1 MANAKN
7 KQKKDFPIFTVFCIV
22 IGLLLAVGITLTV
35 LDNTGFNLKRKTVLT
50 VGDESIN
57 ALEFN
62 YAYVTMYNNA
72 STYLSYFGVDTKTD
86 GWENGQANASAAS
99 LLGITVSEGDTWKQ
113 AFVNA
118 AAESL
123 KTELALYQ
131 LAKADENYTIDY
143 DTINKSIDNKI
154 DTDTATAGNYKVDL
168 KTLYSSSYG
177 KGFNESTMRH
187 MLEYSYVA
195 NAYQTNYKD
204 GLNYDDAALEKYYGE
219 NKSTYDVYTFLA
231 LDFAYETPK
240 TDDDSSSDSKTT
252 EASEA
257 EKKAKADAEAYV
269 EANKESEEVFT
280 KGNEKVVKSERKT
293 SSEASSLVGSDGQ
306 KWLTDS
312 ERKAGDTAVVKGTDK
327 YIALYYIGSE
337 RDEYKLANIRI
348 IRLDP
353 TVADKDKGATDEEL
367 KALKEKAESVLA
379 ALDKTPTEDNFK
391 ELASKNSADSSTSSK
406 GGLYE
411 DFAKTTAKGYSSEL
425 AEWVFAGDR
434 VKGEYKM
441 FEGSKKYYI
450 VYYLSSGEIFWK
462 KSAESNLRSTD
473 TNNWTEK
480 CVEGFKDRTEY
491 DSAKAFEIIGG

>member
-1 MANAKN
+1 MATAKN

-35 LDNTGFNLKRKTVLT
+35 LDNTGFGSKRKTILT

-62 YAYVTMYNNA
+62 YAYATTYNNA
-72 STYLSYFGVDTKTD
+72 ATYLSYFGVDTSTSGWAD
-86 GWENGQANASAAS
+86 GAANASAAS
-99 LLGITVSEGDTWKQ
+99 ILGITVSEGDTWKQ
-113 AFVNA
+113 AFANA

-154 DTDTATAGNYKVDL
+154 DTDAATAGNYGVDL

-177 KGFNESTMRH
+177 KGFTEDTMRH
-187 MLEYSYVA
+187 MLEYAYVA
-195 NAYQTNYKD
+195 NAYQSNYRD
-204 GLNYDDAALEKYYGE
+204 GLSYDNAALEKYYSE
-219 NKSTYDVYTFLA
+219 NKSSYDVYTFLA

-240 TDDDSSSDSKTT
+240 SDDDSSSDSKTT

-269 EANKESEEVFT
+269 EANKENEEVFT
-280 KGNEKVVKSERKT
+280 KGNEKVVKSEKKT
-293 SSEASSLVGSDGQ
+293 SSEVSSLVGSDGQ
-306 KWLTDS
+306 KWLTDA
-312 ERKAGDTAVVKGTDK
+312 ERKAGDTTVVKGTDK
-327 YIALYYIGSE
+327 YIALYYIGAE

-348 IRLDP
+348 MRLDP
-353 TVADKDKGATDEEL
+353 TVADSSKGATDEEM
-367 KALKEKAESVLA
+367 KALKEKVDSIMA
-379 ALDKTPTEDNFK
+379 ALDKDPSEDNFK
-391 ELASKNSADSSTSSK
+391 ELATKNSADSSTVSN

-411 DFAKTTAKGYSSEL
+411 NLNKSNAKNYSSEL
-425 AEWVFAGDR
+425 SDWVFSGDR

-441 FEGSKKYYI
+441 FEGSKTYYI
-450 VYYLSSGEIFWK
+450 VYYLSQGEEFWK
-462 KSAESNLRSTD
+462 QSAESNLRSTD
-473 TNNWTEK
+473 TNDWTDK

-491 DSAKAFEIIGG
+491 DSAKALESIG

>member
-1 MANAKN
+1 M
-7 KQKKDFPIFTVFCIV
+7 
-22 IGLLLAVGITLTV
+22 
-35 LDNTGFNLKRKTVLT
+35 
-50 VGDESIN
+50 
-57 ALEFN
+57 
-62 YAYVTMYNNA
+62 
-72 STYLSYFGVDTKTD
+72 
-86 GWENGQANASAAS
+86 
-99 LLGITVSEGDTWKQ
+99 
-113 AFVNA
+113 
-118 AAESL
+118 
-123 KTELALYQ
+123 
-131 LAKADENYTIDY
+131 
-143 DTINKSIDNKI
+143 
-154 DTDTATAGNYKVDL
+154 
-168 KTLYSSSYG
+168 
-177 KGFNESTMRH
+177 
-187 MLEYSYVA
+187 
-195 NAYQTNYKD
+195 
-204 GLNYDDAALEKYYGE
+204 NYDDAALEKYYGE

-312 ERKAGDTAVVKGTDK
+312 ERKAGDTTVVKGTDK